1 MRKFF
6 EAFVYFVENGIDPKT
21 AKEFAEKVTGIKAP
35 EGEIKIPKTKGP
47 DEFKTPE
54 AKQDVMD
61 KVASYVQAIRR
72 IREKYKQDG

>member
-1 MRKFF
+1 MELESKATRGLVSKQT
-6 EAFVYFVENGIDPKT
+6 PT
-21 AKEFAEKVTGIKAP
+21 A
-35 EGEIKIPKTKGP
+35 
-47 DEFKTPE
+47 PE